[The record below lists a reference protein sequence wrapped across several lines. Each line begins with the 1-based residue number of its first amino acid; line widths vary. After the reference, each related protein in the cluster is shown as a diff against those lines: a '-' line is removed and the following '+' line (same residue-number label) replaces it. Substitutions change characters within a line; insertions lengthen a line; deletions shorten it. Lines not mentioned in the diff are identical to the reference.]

1 MRKELLIFGSEG
13 GLGKGITKVML
24 NKDFDKIYLF
34 DLKFSDSYTD
44 KKITTILVNDLSL
57 EKNVIS
63 AFSNVKPDKN
73 TIFFLY
79 STIGGFYGGQTV
91 WEINIED
98 WERILKLNL
107 TTNFLI
113 AKHFSW
119 IVKSSAAGSMC
130 FTTAYTAEHPE
141 ELKSIY
147 GASKAALVHLIK
159 TLSKEGQNINLSVNG
174 ISPYIIDTDANR
186 KWMPEA
192 DFNKWI
198 KSEEIGE
205 IVYLIFKNFSY
216 VSGNILTLK
225 EKFIY

>member
-24 NKDFDKIYLF
+24 EKDFDKIYLF
-34 DLKFSDSYTD
+34 DLNFSELHSDERLT
-44 KKITTILVNDLSL
+44 KIVVNDLSI
-57 EKNVIS
+57 EKNVI
-63 AFSNVKPDKN
+63 AALSNVKPDKS

-91 WEINIED
+91 WEIEIED

-119 IVKSSAAGSMC
+119 IVKMSAAGSIC
-130 FTTAYTAEHPE
+130 FTAAYTAEHPE
-141 ELKSIY
+141 EMKAIY
-147 GASKAALVHLIK
+147 GASKSALVHLIK
-159 TLSKEGQNINLSVNG
+159 TLSLEGKKINLSANG
-174 ISPYIIDTDANR
+174 ISPYIIDTEANR

-192 DFNKWI
+192 DFNRWI
-198 KSEEIGE
+198 KPEEIGE
-205 IVYLIFKNFSY
+205 VVYLIFKNFNY
-216 VSGNILTLK
+216 VSGNVLTLK
-225 EKFIY
+225 EKFSY